1 MSEKKYV
8 YCNVL
13 PENYQQ
19 SYLYIADMDVKAGD
33 IVVISIKHQSK
44 ETQKVG
50 LVLDVNTYT
59 EANAPYPVQYTKHI
73 KRIFSEEDAKDK
85 EGNWYQYVVDKEER
99 EIEYVDFTGKTMEE
113 ANAIMT
119 GWTQKPFKQI
129 DSPMN
134 RIVIIK
140 TPDGFMGTYN
150 LVDHMTMDAQSLI
163 YFMTDVIELYCY
175 AKFEGVPYPK
185 DMASYV
191 EQLQKD
197 LAYEA
202 GCKAKDRD
210 AEFFQKIIEESEPI
224 YNGIT
229 GPQKLQL
236 ERERCGDPKLRAA
249 VNSSREVDSAL
260 DIFHLEAE
268 PTERLMKFC
277 EEQHISLTVL
287 LLMGLHTYFHK
298 MNGNDDVSIN
308 TAIARRATLK
318 EKKSGGTRIHSFP
331 FRTILPREKTFM
343 DGIIETSVENWEV
356 PTENNQSNFGTG
368 YGWQRS
374 GDYEVEVYMP
384 YNGSENKWMRFV
396 ENGKIPGATAFVFSQ
411 SISFRILPSSSRFRT
426 VNPISFMIFA
436 LTPNASPI
444 NAGPSSLVSQIKPW
458 SLVKMMVQPSS
469 RYCRNCAR

>member
-1 MSEKKYV
+1 MMRKRKGYPVYPLTNAQKFHLYYQSFCPKK
-8 YCNVL
+8 
-13 PENYQQ
+13 E
-19 SYLYIADMDVKAGD
+19 
-33 IVVISIKHQSK
+33 VVNIGVSLTIGM
-44 ETQKVG
+44 E
-50 LVLDVNTYT
+50 LDLDVLKESIYKAY
-59 EANAPYPVQYTKHI
+59 E
-73 KRIFSEEDAKDK
+73 RCDSMRLRFAKDK

-113 ANAIMT
+113 ANVIMT

-163 YFMTDVIELYCY
+163 YFMTDVIELYCH

-236 ERERCGDPKLRAA
+236 ERERCGDPELRAA
-249 VNSSREVDSAL
+249 VNSSRGVDSAL

-331 FRTILPREKTFM
+331 FRVILAKEKTFLE
-343 DGIIETSVENWEV
+343 GIQEIRDKQNEYFRHANYN
-356 PTENNQSNFGTG
+356 PTEYFAYRGKTYPHTPGQT
-368 YGWQRS
+368 
-374 GDYEVEVYMP
+374 YEPMSLTYQPLSMRKNDLTKAGGIQ
-384 YNGSENKWMRFV
+384 YKTKWYP
-396 ENGKIPGATAFVFSQ
+396 NGATTQAMYLTVMHRTDDNGLDFNFEHQVASVTKTELEYMYYYLCKIMFKGIENPSL
-411 SISFRILPSSSRFRT
+411 SIADIM
-426 VNPISFMIFA
+426 N
-436 LTPNASPI
+436 
-444 NAGPSSLVSQIKPW
+444 LV
-458 SLVKMMVQPSS
+458 
-469 RYCRNCAR
+469 

>member
-1 MSEKKYV
+1 MMRKRKGYPVYPLTNAQKFHLYYQSFCPKK
-8 YCNVL
+8 
-13 PENYQQ
+13 E
-19 SYLYIADMDVKAGD
+19 
-33 IVVISIKHQSK
+33 VVNIGVSLTIGM
-44 ETQKVG
+44 E
-50 LVLDVNTYT
+50 LDLDVLKESIYKAY
-59 EANAPYPVQYTKHI
+59 E
-73 KRIFSEEDAKDK
+73 RCDSMRLRFAKDK

-113 ANAIMT
+113 ANVIMT

-163 YFMTDVIELYCY
+163 YFMTDVIELYCH

-229 GPQKLQL
+229 GRQKLQL
-236 ERERCGDPKLRAA
+236 ERERCNDPELRAA
-249 VNSSREVDSAL
+249 VNASREVDSAL

-331 FRTILPREKTFM
+331 FRVILPKEKTFLE
-343 DGIIETSVENWEV
+343 GIQEIRDKQNEYFRHANYN
-356 PTENNQSNFGTG
+356 PT
-368 YGWQRS
+368 
-374 GDYEVEVYMP
+374 DYFAYRGKTYPHTPGQTYEPMSLTYQPLSMRKNDLAKAGGIQ
-384 YNGSENKWMRFV
+384 YKTKWYP
-396 ENGKIPGATAFVFSQ
+396 NGATTQAMYLTVMHRTDDNGLDFNFEHQVASVTKAELEYMYYYLCKIMFKGIENPSL
-411 SISFRILPSSSRFRT
+411 SIADIM
-426 VNPISFMIFA
+426 N
-436 LTPNASPI
+436 
-444 NAGPSSLVSQIKPW
+444 LV
-458 SLVKMMVQPSS
+458 
-469 RYCRNCAR
+469 